1 MALGP
6 VERWVGKTAAFFQR
20 GGFAVF
26 ALSLLVSYQAFVLVM
41 AFLPATGTAWGP
53 YAEEFR
59 VRCFKY
65 NAGTGAIEW
74 SLVWFMV
81 SEPLV
86 LEGILLVVWRN
97 SLQALWR
104 DRRRALL
111 PLGSAGLA
119 MFAVIAACLFKVG
132 KTEGGQLELPF
143 PGERIRTQLPTP
155 PFAFVNQD
163 GETISL
169 ADCRGKVVLI
179 TAVYSTCTT
188 ACPMTLLQIR
198 RLLDQLSPAERRE
211 LVVIALSLNPQQDTR
226 ELRTQTVKA
235 YGFSA
240 PQFHFVNG
248 AASEMDAVLERLQIT
263 RNRDQVT
270 GQIEQHS
277 TLFYCIDRRTR
288 IAYRL
293 SLNERYQSWLG
304 QALRQLI
311 GEKAS

>member
-1 MALGP
+1 VALGP
-6 VERWVGKTAAFFQR
+6 LERWVGQTAAFFQR
-20 GGFAVF
+20 GGFAAF
-26 ALSLLVSYQAFVLVM
+26 ALSLLASYQAFVLVM

-59 VRCFKY
+59 IRCFKY
-65 NAGTGAIEW
+65 DGSTGAIEW

-81 SEPLV
+81 SEPLL
-86 LEGILLVVWRN
+86 LEGIILFVWRN
-97 SLQALWR
+97 SLQSLWR
-104 DRRRALL
+104 DRRRAIL
-111 PLGSAGLA
+111 PLVSAGLA

-132 KTEGGQLELPF
+132 NAEGGQLELPF

-163 GETISL
+163 GKTISL
-169 ADCRGKVVLI
+169 DDCRGKVVLV
-179 TAVYSTCTT
+179 TAVYSSCTT

-198 RLLDQLSPAERRE
+198 RLLDQLTPAERAE

-226 ELRTQTVKA
+226 ELRAQTVKT

-248 AASEMDAVLERLQIT
+248 AASEVDDVLDRLQIT
-263 RNRDQVT
+263 RTRDQAT
-270 GQIEQHS
+270 GQIEHS
-277 TLFYCIDRRTR
+277 TLFFCIDRRGR

-293 SLNERYQSWLG
+293 SLNQRYQSWLAE
-304 QALRQLI
+304 ALRLLI
-311 GEKAS
+311 REKSS